1 MQKTMTLMKEFKY
14 DTNRCSDVM
23 YLIVRINFLKMSI
36 LPNNLQIQCNTYQV
50 TNSMFHRTKRKIFTI
65 CVEIQRTLNSQ
76 SYLEKEEWNW
86 GNQPP

>member
-1 MQKTMTLMKEFKY
+1 MTQT
-14 DTNRCSDVM
+14 DAVM
-23 YLIVRINFLKMSI
+23 SCTCIVRINFLKMSI

-50 TNSMFHRTKRKIFTI
+50 ANSMFHRTRRKKFTI
-65 CVEIQRTLNSQ
+65 CVEIQRALNSQ